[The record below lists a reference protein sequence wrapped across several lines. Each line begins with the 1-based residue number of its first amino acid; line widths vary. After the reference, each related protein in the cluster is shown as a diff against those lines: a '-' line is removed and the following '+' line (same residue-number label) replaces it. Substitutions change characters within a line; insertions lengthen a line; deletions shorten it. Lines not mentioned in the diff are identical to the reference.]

1 MQQFNPTNAEKKA
14 VGKKECPQERMRRG
28 LKAHSGRFFAE
39 FSLWSGA
46 AERVSV
52 GRNGSRR
59 YRQGRVGAYQNG
71 WFTNGSFYAVPKGTA
86 FYFW

>member
-52 GRNGSRR
+52 GRNGVPPLS
-59 YRQGRVGAYQNG
+59 GAGVSAPLNIG
-71 WFTNGSFYAVPKGTA
+71 WL
-86 FYFW
+86 